1 MSKLSLHSKHF
12 HGVLEQRITARKMS
26 KWVKEGSGPIL
37 CAGKTSKTQLFG
49 LPLFP
54 KPMETLNMQA
64 GRNYMFNTF
73 RNCDNRGT
81 ATHVFFI
88 CLKGNGGRRKSGRGF
103 TRVLRDWRWWFSQ
116 KGFIK
121 NFYPSSV
128 VNAENVDL
136 AILPISD
143 RHHRGM
149 GANSKSRICCFKIKW
164 VKLMDLMAWNKKKL
178 WYIGMII
185 FLVWKDN
192 WHTTPNILK
201 TTFLREG
208 IQ

>member
-1 MSKLSLHSKHF
+1 MRFRSKELLCEKW
-12 HGVLEQRITARKMS
+12 S

-37 CAGKTSKTQLFG
+37 CAGKTLKTQLFG

-54 KPMETLNMQA
+54 KPMERLNLQA
-64 GRNYMFNTF
+64 GRNYMFNIF
-73 RNCDNRGT
+73 RKCDNRGT

-103 TRVLRDWRWWFSQ
+103 TRVLQDWRWWFSQ

-136 AILPISD
+136 AILPLSD
-143 RHHRGM
+143 RHHHGT
-149 GANSKSRICCFKIKW
+149 GVNSKSRICCFKINW
-164 VKLMDLMAWNKKKL
+164 VKLMDLMAWNKKTVVHRND
-178 WYIGMII
+178 I
-185 FLVWKDN
+185 FFG
-192 WHTTPNILK
+192 LK
-201 TTFLREG
+201 R
-208 IQ
+208 